1 MSEFDYQEDTDD
13 FDDDLDFIDSDEDF
27 EEPILEKI
35 KRSKDQTRREIEMW
49 HEEKRLRADTDSL
62 LDDYNY
68 DYDYDFNDRD
78 IDYDFN

>member
-1 MSEFDYQEDTDD
+1 
-13 FDDDLDFIDSDEDF
+13 
-27 EEPILEKI
+27 
-35 KRSKDQTRREIEMW
+35 MW